1 MMRQITPW
9 PTNEPLP
16 SYINM
21 ANSLVKMLPESERTE
36 ARQLLVEQIFPK
48 NLIGLSEHPK
58 PCDLV
63 EYVYE
68 ELAESLSESPKNQR
82 LEALFAASC
91 EAEIYEQSISSLSMA
106 IARYAKQHPDVADEA
121 REWLDPTNQLLLS
134 ISILELQC
142 EASKRLEQL
151 NRWQKWA
158 KADHRTIWQA
168 YRLKFIHSRFNLKSV
183 KSGCFS
189 TAMGSLADFLDSV
202 GAEFDKPYLH

>member
-1 MMRQITPW
+1 MMRQIQSLQKSNQ
-9 PTNEPLP
+9 PTY
-16 SYINM
+16 YINM
-21 ANSLVKMLPESERTE
+21 ANSLVKALPESERAQ
-36 ARQLLVEQIFPK
+36 ARLLLVEQIFPK
-48 NLIGLSEHPK
+48 NLMGLSEHPK
-58 PCDLV
+58 PCHLV
-63 EYVYE
+63 QHVYE
-68 ELAESLSESPKNQR
+68 ELALSLAESPKNKR

-106 IARYAKQHPDVADEA
+106 IARYTKQHPDVADEA
-121 REWLDPTNQLLLS
+121 REWLDPTNERWLS
-134 ISILELQC
+134 ISIPELQC

-158 KADHRTIWQA
+158 KADHRPIWQA

-202 GAEFDKPYLH
+202 GAKFDKPYLH